1 MHKDIIRQLT
11 IIVGPNNISTAQ
23 AELSCVSY
31 DGTGQ
36 TSMPEAVIWP
46 STADEVSRVMAI
58 AHRQMIPVVARGAG
72 SGMTGGA
79 IPTHGGLV
87 IAMARFNHILEIDQE
102 NQTAIVEPGVVTGT
116 LQAEVGRY
124 GLFYPPDPASAKFCT
139 IGGNVAEGA
148 GGPSAV
154 KYGVTRDYVKGL
166 EVVLA
171 DGRIIHTGVR
181 TDKGVVGYDLTR
193 LFVGSEGT
201 LGIIT
206 KIILRLIPKP
216 KTKQTTLVLLDSML
230 AATRLVAQVLSNFSP
245 CTLEF
250 MDRTAISI
258 VADKLPM
265 TLSAGTEALL
275 LIELD
280 GSAVAVAS
288 EGTDLARFLFE
299 QSGVRQVTQ
308 AKDKSEV
315 DRLWLARRS
324 VSPAAFSLRTHKLG
338 EDVVVPR
345 TAIPDLVAYAE
356 ELARELKLILFCF
369 GHAGDGN
376 IHINIMYNQADDR
389 QMTAAHIAKKRIFT
403 KVIALGGTLS
413 GEHGVG
419 ITKSAYLPLE
429 VDQNTIA
436 AMKLIKLAL
445 DPGNILNPGK
455 IFP

>member
-1 MHKDIIRQLT
+1 MNKDIIRQLAA
-11 IIVGPNNISTAQ
+11 IVGPDSISTDP
-23 AELSCVSY
+23 AELSCASY
-31 DGTGQ
+31 DGTGR
-36 TSMPEAVIWP
+36 SSLPEVVVWP
-46 STADEVSRVMAI
+46 STVEEVSRIMVI
-58 AHRQMIPVVARGAG
+58 AYREKIAVVPRGAG

-79 IPTHGGLV
+79 IPVQGGLV
-87 IAMARFNHILEIDQE
+87 IAMAKFNRILAIDPD

-116 LQAEVGRY
+116 LQSEVKRH
-124 GLFYPPDPASAKFCT
+124 GLFYPPDPASLKFCT

-171 DGRIIHTGVR
+171 DGKVIHTGVR

-206 KIILRLIPKP
+206 KVILRLIPQP
-216 KTKQTTLVLLDSML
+216 EAKQTTLVLLDSMAE
-230 AATRLVAQVLSNFSP
+230 AARLVAKVLTRFSP

-250 MDRTAISI
+250 MDRTAIGI
-258 VADKLPM
+258 VADRLPM
-265 TLSAGTEALL
+265 SVDPKIDALL

-280 GSAVAVAS
+280 GTSVAVSS
-288 EGTDLARFLFE
+288 EGAELADFLTA
-299 QSGVRQVTQ
+299 QPGVRGIRQ
-308 AKDKSEV
+308 AADQTEV
-315 DRLWLARRS
+315 DELWRARRS
-324 VSPAAFSLRTHKLG
+324 VSPAAFTLRPHKLG

-345 TAIPDLVAYAE
+345 TAIPDLVARTEA
-356 ELARELKLILFCF
+356 LARHLGLIIFCF

-376 IHINIMYNQADDR
+376 IHVNIMYDQADPR
-389 QMTAAHIAKKRIFT
+389 QAAAAHRAKEQIFAT
-403 KVIALGGTLS
+403 VISLGGTLS

-429 VDQNTIA
+429 LEPDTIA
-436 AMKLIKLAL
+436 AMKLIKQAL
-445 DPGNILNPGK
+445 DPDHILNPGK